1 VEGLTGLLE
10 QLLPAVGRLDASLA
24 ALNAAAWAPA
34 KDYQRG
40 RLARGALQL
49 AQGTLVV
56 VDETGMAAGQVEA
69 GGVKNLQVGVQH
81 RRAGLMITTLLWPP
95 DVSPVLLHPVP
106 PSPLQALQSVI
117 QQQQLPVDM
126 QFYQHLL
133 PTDLPVLVLSTG
145 RCLLKDSGVVQV
157 PLVPTTPS
165 SSGSGWG
172 AAAAAAL
179 EALAPSEVDLVRDYL
194 LWVRG
199 RPCALP
205 KEVAEALTQRYVEL
219 HAADEAF
226 DGDRFSN
233 CITVRSDGTTG
244 RQCLAPSFWVFI
256 LVTCIRA

>member
-1 VEGLTGLLE
+1 
-10 QLLPAVGRLDASLA
+10 
-24 ALNAAAWAPA
+24 
-34 KDYQRG
+34 
-40 RLARGALQL
+40 
-49 AQGTLVV
+49 
-56 VDETGMAAGQVEA
+56 
-69 GGVKNLQVGVQH
+69 
-81 RRAGLMITTLLWPP
+81 
-95 DVSPVLLHPVP
+95 
-106 PSPLQALQSVI
+106 
-117 QQQQLPVDM
+117 M
-126 QFYQHLL
+126 QFYQHPL

-165 SSGSGWG
+165 SSGSSWG

-233 CITVRSDGTTG
+233 CITVRQWDGGQAAPCTQFLGVYTG
-244 RQCLAPSFWVFI
+244 NLYQGLIQAWLLTVTPIPCGNTYPWQLASITPDAYPRHAACV
-256 LVTCIRA
+256 VGVHGVM